1 MINRQTNIADN
12 INGQPLLENENPKPL
27 ATFTFAWTKNREQL
41 FDIHRETY
49 LENTYPLYM
58 QYSKAYTKLTN
69 VPLQKNACSYD
80 HLKEILYDYQV
91 NELYLTMVSPTEID
105 MFVSYLTCKR
115 LCPRLLAT
123 ALCKFAQK

>member
-1 MINRQTNIADN
+1 MTRKLVTTLPIYASYFPVASGIWIEDSTKRQQMIVMPRYSAGGSSGLINGGIEVMINRQTNKADG

-58 QYSKAYTKLTN
+58 
-69 VPLQKNACSYD
+69 
-80 HLKEILYDYQV
+80 
-91 NELYLTMVSPTEID
+91 
-105 MFVSYLTCKR
+105 
-115 LCPRLLAT
+115 
-123 ALCKFAQK
+123 